1 MSGTATIRKVIDTYM
16 ETFETGFPGTVS
28 AVNSDGTIDALP
40 SVRNCL
46 TNLQQEAGGGTVQP
60 MRSIPVLWPGTAKA
74 LVKFSLSAGDPV
86 WLVSGSRDLAKW
98 ADGDWAEAA
107 NDPFRA
113 PSFGGNDL
121 NSLVAIPVRR
131 ETHGSEEPKVT
142 VTIGDD
148 GKVTIEG
155 DSVTV
160 SADSVMLK
168 ADSVKLDADEVSV
181 TGTLAVEG
189 SIESDGDVTAN
200 ASSLPV
206 SLASHKHAVPLI
218 MPGSGTATSAAPTPG
233 A

>member
-1 MSGTATIRKVIDTYM
+1 MSGTATIRKVIDAYM

-86 WLVSGSRDLAKW
+86 WLVSGSRDQSKW
-98 ADGDWAEAA
+98 ADGNWADAA
-107 NDPFRA
+107 SDPFRA

-131 ETHGSEEPKVT
+131 ETHGSGKPKVT

-160 SADSVMLK
+160 SAE
-168 ADSVKLDADEVSV
+168 SVKLDADSV
-181 TGTLAVEG
+181 TVSAESVKVKGNLSVEG
-189 SIESDGDVTAN
+189 DIESDGTVTGKTDVKGGL
-200 ASSLPV
+200 SGISL
-206 SLASHKHAVPLI
+206 STHLH
-218 MPGSGTATSAAPTPG
+218 SGGTNHGMTGTPQ
-233 A
+233 

>member
-86 WLVSGSRDLAKW
+86 WLVSGSRDQSEW
-98 ADGDWAEAA
+98 ADGDWADAA
-107 NDPFRA
+107 SDPFRA

-131 ETHGSEEPKVT
+131 ETHGSGKPKVT

-160 SADSVMLK
+160 SADSVMLDADSVMLD
-168 ADSVKLDADEVSV
+168 ADSVKV
-181 TGTLAVEG
+181 TGNLAVEG
-189 SIESDGDVTAN
+189 DIESDGTVTGKTDVKGGL
-200 ASSLPV
+200 SGISLIEHVHTTTNGMTGKPEMV
-206 SLASHKHAVPLI
+206 IPQ
-218 MPGSGTATSAAPTPG
+218 
-233 A
+233 

>member
-1 MSGTATIRKVIDTYM
+1 MSGTATIRKVIDAYM

-86 WLVSGSRDLAKW
+86 WLVSGSRDQSKW
-98 ADGDWAEAA
+98 ADGNWADAA
-107 NDPFRA
+107 SDPFRA

-131 ETHGSEEPKVT
+131 ETHGSGKPKVT

-160 SADSVMLK
+160 SAE
-168 ADSVKLDADEVSV
+168 SVKVKGNLS
-181 TGTLAVEG
+181 VEG
-189 SIESDGDVTAN
+189 DIESDGTVTGKTDVKGGL
-200 ASSLPV
+200 SGISL
-206 SLASHKHAVPLI
+206 STHLH
-218 MPGSGTATSAAPTPG
+218 SGGTNHGMTGTPQ
-233 A
+233 

>member
-60 MRSIPVLWPGTAKA
+60 MRSIPVLWPGTANA

-86 WLVSGSRDLAKW
+86 WLVSGSRDQSKW
-98 ADGDWAEAA
+98 ADGDWADAA
-107 NDPFRA
+107 SDPFRA

-131 ETHGSEEPKVT
+131 ETHGSEKPKVT

-160 SADSVMLK
+160 SADSVKLD
-168 ADSVKLDADEVSV
+168 ADSVKV
-181 TGTLAVEG
+181 TGNLSVEG
-189 SIESDGDVTAN
+189 DIESDGTVTGKTDVKGGL
-200 ASSLPV
+200 SGISLSTHV
-206 SLASHKHAVPLI
+206 H
-218 MPGSGTATSAAPTPG
+218 SGGLFDGMTGTPQ
-233 A
+233 